1 MGSSTENSAF
11 HVTRN
16 PYDPERVSGGSS
28 GGSAVAVAAG
38 MATLAL
44 GSETGG
50 SVRQPASFCNVLGLK
65 PTYGRISR
73 YGLVAF
79 ASSLDC
85 IAPIGNNP
93 KDIALLL
100 GVLAGRDARDSTSSP
115 VPVPDY
121 AAELNMPVRGLR
133 LGIPREFFGEG
144 LDPEVKLAIE
154 AAIRN
159 AHSLGCELMDVSL
172 PNTRYAIADY
182 YIIAPA
188 EASSNLARYDGVRY
202 GERISAPKDLSDMYK
217 RTRSDG
223 FGAEV
228 KRRIMIGTYALS
240 SGYYE
245 AYYGRAMKVRT
256 LIKRD
261 YDRAF
266 EKVDALISPVSPTAA
281 FRIGEKISDPLSMY
295 LSDIYTVTA
304 NLAGIPALSLPCGF
318 TSAGLPVG
326 LQVLA
331 NQFQES
337 VLLRFAD
344 AYAQSFPLAA
354 PPLQF

>member
-1 MGSSTENSAF
+1 
-11 HVTRN
+11 
-16 PYDPERVSGGSS
+16 
-28 GGSAVAVAAG
+28 
-38 MATLAL
+38 
-44 GSETGG
+44 
-50 SVRQPASFCNVLGLK
+50 
-65 PTYGRISR
+65 
-73 YGLVAF
+73 
-79 ASSLDC
+79 
-85 IAPIGNNP
+85 
-93 KDIALLL
+93 
-100 GVLAGRDARDSTSSP
+100 
-115 VPVPDY
+115 
-121 AAELNMPVRGLR
+121 
-133 LGIPREFFGEG
+133 
-144 LDPEVKLAIE
+144 
-154 AAIRN
+154 
-159 AHSLGCELMDVSL
+159 
-172 PNTRYAIADY
+172 
-182 YIIAPA
+182 
-188 EASSNLARYDGVRY
+188 
-202 GERISAPKDLSDMYK
+202 MYK

-266 EKVDALISPVSPTAA
+266 EKVDALLSPVSPTAA

-331 NQFQES
+331 NQFQEA
-337 VLLRFAD
+337 VLLRFAE

-354 PPLQF
+354 PPLQV